1 MERLQVLEPEDNPQK
16 STWYDLI
23 PRGQCPSARVGH
35 NCLYLPPAEDSRKGK
50 VVIVGGANPN
60 GSFSDAYIID
70 LDLHEWD
77 VPDWDNLLPRYEHAN
92 FIPAGNTDSIWVFGG
107 AEQCGNRNCVQVLH
121 QETGT
126 WKSPKVSGSP
136 PSPRTF
142 HTSSS
147 SIGDKLYVFGGGEKG
162 SEPAEDTVLH
172 VFNSATLTW
181 TQPEVSGKPPAPRHG
196 HVMVAVGTK
205 LFVHGGMSG
214 DQFYNDMCC
223 IDTSDMKWQRL
234 KVKGDVPVG
243 CAAHAAAGCGKH
255 IYIFGGM
262 GAAGAVNT
270 MYRYHTEDQ
279 SWTLLKFDSP
289 LPRSRLDHSMCI
301 VPWRVRT
308 DPTVSR
314 TGSTHTTGDQYEDEG
329 EGEGCKTT
337 CVKDSGD
344 HQREEGYGYKEARFV
359 KLCII
364 FGGMDTHGELFS
376 DCCVT
381 MLEQ

>member
-1 MERLQVLEPEDNPQK
+1 MNGMYQTGTISCHVMNMLTLFQLATLTAFGCLEVLNNVETETVCK
-16 STWYDLI
+16 SYT
-23 PRGQCPSARVGH
+23 
-35 NCLYLPPAEDSRKGK
+35 KG
-50 VVIVGGANPN
+50 VPVGGFYPI
-60 GSFSDAYIID
+60 GVFP
-70 LDLHEWD
+70 LG
-77 VPDWDNLLPRYEHAN
+77 LLLEGKDCSGLLLSNSTVATGRGRPYLGQSTTCRNRGRSPTLIN
-92 FIPAGNTDSIWVFGG
+92 FD
-107 AEQCGNRNCVQVLH
+107 
-121 QETGT
+121 ETGT